1 MLQWLQIYDHDKYGK
16 WMLQF
21 WLEISSLTQ
30 EQEEYMRPG
39 LISQSMTGKP
49 YSCLPHDL
57 WVEMTMNKGSKMNL
71 GFGKHSQK

>member
-1 MLQWLQIYDHDKYGK
+1 MLQWMQIYDHDKYGK

-30 EQEEYMRPG
+30 EQEEYMSQD

-57 WVEMTMNKGSKMNL
+57 WVEMTMNKDSKMN
-71 GFGKHSQK
+71 